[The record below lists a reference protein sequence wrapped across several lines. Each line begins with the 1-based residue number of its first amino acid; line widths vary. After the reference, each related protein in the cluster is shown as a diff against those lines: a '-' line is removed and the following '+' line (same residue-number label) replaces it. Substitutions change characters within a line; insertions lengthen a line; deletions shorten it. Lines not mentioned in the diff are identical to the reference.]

1 MTKFQ
6 IEFKRLREEKGL
18 TQAELATA
26 LKIAR
31 STVGMHEQGK
41 RQPDFETLEVIAD
54 FFNVSMS
61 VFLEGQQ
68 SDCDLYVQCYHKT
81 AYQIVQKFLRLDP
94 DDQIRIGERINMLL
108 EDEKYQKGMESSITA
123 QEI

>member
-31 STVGMHEQGK
+31 STVGMYEQGK
-41 RQPDFETLEVIAD
+41 REPDFETLEVIAD

-61 VFLEGQQ
+61 VFLEGHQ
-68 SDCDLYVQCYHKT
+68 SDCDLYIRCYHKA

-94 DDQIRIGERINMLL
+94 EDQGRIGERIDVLL
-108 EDEKYQKGMESSITA
+108 EGEKYQKEKTQSIITA
-123 QEI
+123 